1 MFQRFRDK
9 QFGEKYSWE
18 VIANK
23 RNGCPNHRSSVGTLS
38 LRTVGTVLP
47 EIQKSGTK
55 RTRNWVKIVWM
66 ILWILGLGY
75 TVSNVKSNFQAY
87 LRSGLRGNFVVGK
100 VFPSRKTPTTTVNVY
115 SERIMH

>member
-1 MFQRFRDK
+1 MSESEIVGR
-9 QFGEKYSWE
+9 YT
-18 VIANK
+18 
-23 RNGCPNHRSSVGTLS
+23 RSPDSK
-38 LRTVGTVLP
+38 VGTVRA

-100 VFPSRKTPTTTVNVY
+100 VFPSRKTPTSLFPTLGFKLNVF
-115 SERIMH
+115 SEPIIH

>member
-23 RNGCPNHRSSVGTLS
+23 RNGLNNLSVRCYPFVLS
-38 LRTVGTVLP
+38 AYDLTYDMLH
-47 EIQKSGTK
+47 IQKSGTK
-55 RTRNWVKIVWM
+55 STRNWVKIVWV

-87 LRSGLRGNFVVGK
+87 LRSVHR
-100 VFPSRKTPTTTVNVY
+100 
-115 SERIMH
+115 